1 VDLRSPSIARDHQER
16 EAPLRHHINPEPR
29 SRLLDQLDTAAE
41 LVDVTTGGIGRAAG
55 LTPFGAAETI
65 CGQRG

>member
-1 VDLRSPSIARDHQER
+1 LAVAAGVNS
-16 EAPLRHHINPEPR
+16 EPR
-29 SRLLDQLDTAAE
+29 SRLPDQLVAVAV